1 MPKKNAF
8 PALPRDFGLTCPV
21 RGRIIAPVM
30 KTPVTVTV
38 TGAAGNIAYSLLF
51 RIAAGEML
59 GADQPVILKLLEIT
73 PCLEKLQGVV
83 MELEDC
89 AFPLVKEIVA
99 TDDPAVAFKN
109 ADWCMLVGSVP
120 RKAGMERKDL
130 LGINGKVFIGQGKA
144 IAENAAPGCKVFV
157 VGNPCNTNC
166 LIALHNATGMP
177 KENFF
182 AMTLL
187 DEYRAKS
194 QLAAKAGVHVSDV
207 TNMCIWGNHSA
218 TQYPDFTNAKICGKP
233 VTDVITDTEWLKGE
247 FIKTVQQRGAA
258 IIAARGL
265 SSAASAANAA
275 LMTVKNLVTPT
286 PEGDWFSVSTISDGN
301 SYGLPEGIICSMPT
315 RTNADGTHSIV
326 EGLPLDDFSKEKI
339 AASCQELLEE
349 RACVLG

>member
-1 MPKKNAF
+1 
-8 PALPRDFGLTCPV
+8 
-21 RGRIIAPVM
+21 
-30 KTPVTVTV
+30 
-38 TGAAGNIAYSLLF
+38 
-51 RIAAGEML
+51 
-59 GADQPVILKLLEIT
+59 
-73 PCLEKLQGVV
+73 
-83 MELEDC
+83 
-89 AFPLVKEIVA
+89 
-99 TDDPAVAFKN
+99 
-109 ADWCMLVGSVP
+109 
-120 RKAGMERKDL
+120 
-130 LGINGKVFIGQGKA
+130 
-144 IAENAAPGCKVFV
+144 
-157 VGNPCNTNC
+157 
-166 LIALHNATGMP
+166 MP

-194 QLAAKAGVHVSDV
+194 QLAAKAGVHVSEV

-218 TQYPDFTNAKICGKP
+218 TQYPDFTNAKIGGKP
-233 VTDVITDTEWLKGE
+233 VTDVISDIEWLKGD

-349 RACVLG
+349 RSCVLG